1 MSADRSA
8 FTVAA
13 IAACTALAAVLA
25 TGGAVRGQGATSP
38 AAGPVGLVE
47 TIEGKKLTGS
57 LAIDGDGKVTV
68 STASGSVTMTLDEV
82 TGFVPDTV
90 QPANTA
96 APHRVWLRSGQ
107 QFAARSLR
115 GIPAA
120 DGRPARLGVELSVGA
135 VLELPLGTLRAVRH
149 AGEGRVAPASFG
161 NDLDDA
167 PDNRDFL
174 YVQRDG
180 EQRRFQVTIA
190 GMQADKVQF
199 RLRDRELDYPLS
211 DVLGIVFG
219 NNTGFAADEQAPPR
233 VAVDF
238 DTGDHLEGRLL
249 GLGESVR
256 LRLDEGCDVVI
267 PSRRLAR
274 LAVASDRL
282 RWLSDFEPTVE
293 QTPAFDRVWPWT
305 VDRSV
310 AGPGFQLAGETF
322 GRGIGMVPRTLLTFD
337 LGGEFDVFEATI
349 GIDDRGGPQAHAV
362 FRVHVDGKVA
372 FESDGRTRGMTPER
386 VRLELDKAK
395 TLALEVDFG
404 KNYDLGDYCAFA
416 EARVLRR

>member
-13 IAACTALAAVLA
+13 LAAVA
-25 TGGAVRGQGATSP
+25 VVAGAVRSQEAAPP
-38 AAGPVGLVE
+38 AGGPVGLVE
-47 TIEGKKLTGS
+47 TIEGRKLTGT
-57 LAIDGDGKVTV
+57 LTANGDGNVTV
-68 STASGSVTMTLDEV
+68 QTAGETVTLTLDEV
-82 TGFVPDTV
+82 TSFTPDAV
-90 QPANTA
+90 KPANTA

-107 QFAARSLR
+107 QFAARKIH
-115 GIPAA
+115 GIAA
-120 DGRPARLGVELSVGA
+120 GGGQPARLGVELSVG
-135 VLELPLGTLRAVRH
+135 VTLELPLSTLRAVRH
-149 AGEGRVAPASFG
+149 AGEGRAAPASFS

-167 PDNRDFL
+167 PENRDFL

-180 EQRRFQVTIA
+180 EQRRFQVTVA
-190 GMQADKVQF
+190 GMQADKVLF
-199 RLRDRELDYPLS
+199 RLRDREIEYPLA

-233 VAVDF
+233 VAIDC

-249 GLGESVR
+249 ALGANLR
-256 LRLDEGCDVVI
+256 LRLDEGCEVAI
-267 PSRRLAR
+267 PSGRLAR
-274 LAVASDRL
+274 LTVASDRL
-282 RWLSDFEPTVE
+282 RWLSEFEPTVA

-322 GRGIGMVPRTLLTFD
+322 GRGIGMVPHTRLTFD
-337 LGGEFDVFEATI
+337 LGGEYDVFEATI

-372 FESDGRTRGMTPER
+372 YESDGRTRGMPPER
-386 VRLELDKAK
+386 VRLELGKAK